1 MARDPAQREVV
12 NASEEAGSPKRS
24 VRTMTRRAP
33 AAPDAR
39 IALRRVVIENVKPQ
53 VNGGRFAIK
62 RTPGEKVVVEA
73 DVFTDGHDQI
83 ACMLR
88 YRRAGGRVW
97 AEARMAPLGN
107 DRWRGEFTVS
117 ELGRYEYALA
127 AWIDAFLSWRHDFT
141 RRKVDDEKD
150 IALALRSGAALVA
163 AAATRSSGREAT
175 QLRAIAKALG
185 AATALSSR
193 HEIALGEELLALM
206 NAHPDRERETVFEP
220 PLAVVVEPERARYSA
235 WYELFPR
242 STAKEPKRHGTFA
255 DCEAQLPRLAAMGF
269 DVLYLPPIHPIG
281 RVKRKGRNNALV
293 AAPDDP
299 GSPWAIGSEEG
310 GHKAIHRELGTL
322 RDFRRL
328 VASARK
334 LGIEVAL
341 DIALQCAPDH
351 PYVKAHPEW
360 FRRRPD
366 GSIQYAENPPKK
378 YEDIYPFNFD
388 TAAWRSLWEE
398 VRSIFEY
405 WIEQGVVVFRVDNP
419 HTKPF
424 ALWEWVI
431 TEVKRAHPE
440 VIFLSEAFTRPRVMH
455 RLSKLGFSQSYTY
468 FPWRNTRAEL
478 IEYFT
483 ELSTQDSR
491 EYFRPSTWP
500 NTPDILTEYMQ
511 FGGRP
516 AFMSRFVLAAT
527 LSASYGIF
535 GPSFELCENAP
546 RQPGSEE
553 YLDSDKYEIRHRE
566 LDRPEGLRDF
576 IARVNAAR
584 RDNPALHW
592 DWNLRFHGVDNDQLV
607 CYSKADENRAGAV
620 LTVVNLDP
628 HHRQSGWV
636 ALKLDELG
644 VEPEESFQAH
654 DLLSGARYIWRGARN
669 YVELDPQVCPAH
681 IFRIR
686 RRMHTERDFDYFL

>member
-1 MARDPAQREVV
+1 MATPSPGKRVPPT
-12 NASEEAGSPKRS
+12 ASEGR
-24 VRTMTRRAP
+24 VRA
-33 AAPDAR
+33 
-39 IALRRVVIENVKPQ
+39 VIEGVWPQ
-53 VNGGRFAIK
+53 VDGGRYAIK
-62 RTPGEKVVVEA
+62 RIVGDRVAVEA
-73 DVFTDGHDQI
+73 DCYAEGHDLV
-83 ACMLR
+83 ACVLR
-88 YRRAGGRVW
+88 FRRDDEERWEEVAMT
-97 AEARMAPLGN
+97 ALGN
-107 DRWRGEFTVS
+107 DRWRGEFTVT

-141 RRKVDDEKD
+141 RRKVDDDKD
-150 IALALRSGAALVA
+150 IALALRTGAALVDA
-163 AAATRSSGREAT
+163 AARRASGRDAT
-175 QLRAIAKALG
+175 LLRAMAKALVG
-185 AATALSSR
+185 GTALSAR
-193 HEIALGEELLALM
+193 HELALGEELLALM

-242 STAKEPKRHGTFA
+242 STAKDQKRHGTFA
-255 DCEAQLPRLAAMGF
+255 DCEAQLPRLSAMGF
-269 DVLYLPPIHPIG
+269 DILYLPPIHPIG

-293 AAPDDP
+293 AGANDP
-299 GSPWAIGSEEG
+299 GSPWAIGAKEG
-310 GHKAIHRELGTL
+310 GHKAIHPDLGSL
-322 RDFRRL
+322 RDFKRL
-328 VASARK
+328 VARARK
-334 LGIEVAL
+334 LGIAVAL

-360 FRRRPD
+360 FKRRPD
-366 GSIQYAENPPKK
+366 GSVQYAENPPKK

-388 TAAWRSLWEE
+388 TPGWRALWEE

-431 TEVKRAHPE
+431 AEVKRDHSE

-455 RLSKLGFSQSYTY
+455 RLAKLGYSQSYTY
-468 FPWRNTRAEL
+468 FPWRNTKAEL
-478 IEYFT
+478 TEYFT
-483 ELSTQDSR
+483 ELSASESR

-500 NTPDILTEYMQ
+500 NTPDILTEYLQ

-516 AFMSRFVLAAT
+516 AFMTRLVLAAT
-527 LSASYGIF
+527 LSACYGIY
-535 GPSFELCENAP
+535 GPAFELTEKLP

-553 YLDSDKYEIRHRE
+553 YLDSDKYEIKHRD
-566 LDRPEGLRDF
+566 LDRPDSLRDF
-576 IARVNAAR
+576 IARVNAVR
-584 RDNPALHW
+584 RDNRALHF
-592 DWNLRFHGVDNDQLV
+592 DWNLRFHGVDNDQLI
-607 CYSKADENRAGAV
+607 CYSKAEEDRSGAV

-644 VEPEESFQAH
+644 VEPEENFQAH
-654 DLLSGARYIWRGARN
+654 DLLSGARYVWRGAHN

>member
-1 MARDPAQREVV
+1 MARDPAQREVA
-12 NASEEAGSPKRS
+12 NGGEEAGSSKRGA
-24 VRTMTRRAP
+24 RTAARHSP

-39 IALRRVVIENVKPQ
+39 TAIRRVIIENVKPQ
-53 VNGGRFAIK
+53 VDGGRFPVK
-62 RTPGEKVVVEA
+62 RTPGEQVVVEA

-83 ACMLR
+83 ACLLR
-88 YRRAGGRVW
+88 YRRAGVRAW
-97 AEARMAPLGN
+97 TEARMALLGN

-127 AWIDAFLSWRHDFT
+127 AWIDVFLSWRHDFT
-141 RRKVDDEKD
+141 RRKVEDEQD

-163 AAATRSSGREAT
+163 AAAQRAAGRDAT

-185 AATALSSR
+185 AATPLSAR

-206 NAHPDRERETVFEP
+206 NAHPDRERETVFDP

-242 STAKEPKRHGTFA
+242 SAAKEPNRHGTFA

-269 DVLYLPPIHPIG
+269 NILYLAPIHPIG
-281 RVKRKGRNNALV
+281 RIKRKGRNNALV
-293 AAPDDP
+293 ASADDP
-299 GSPWAIGSEEG
+299 GSPWAIGSELG
-310 GHKAIHRELGTL
+310 GHKAIHPELGTL
-322 RDFRRL
+322 RDFKRL

-388 TAAWRSLWEE
+388 TTAWRSLWEE
-398 VRSIFEY
+398 VRSIFDY
-405 WIEQGVVVFRVDNP
+405 WIEQGVTVFRVDNP

-431 TEVKRAHPE
+431 GELKRAHPE

-468 FPWRNTRAEL
+468 FPWRNTKAEL
-478 IEYFT
+478 TAYFT
-483 ELSTQDSR
+483 ELSMHESR
-491 EYFRPSTWP
+491 E
-500 NTPDILTEYMQ
+500 
-511 FGGRP
+511 
-516 AFMSRFVLAAT
+516 
-527 LSASYGIF
+527 
-535 GPSFELCENAP
+535 
-546 RQPGSEE
+546 
-553 YLDSDKYEIRHRE
+553 
-566 LDRPEGLRDF
+566 
-576 IARVNAAR
+576 
-584 RDNPALHW
+584 
-592 DWNLRFHGVDNDQLV
+592 
-607 CYSKADENRAGAV
+607 
-620 LTVVNLDP
+620 
-628 HHRQSGWV
+628 
-636 ALKLDELG
+636 
-644 VEPEESFQAH
+644 
-654 DLLSGARYIWRGARN
+654 
-669 YVELDPQVCPAH
+669 
-681 IFRIR
+681 
-686 RRMHTERDFDYFL
+686 

>member
-1 MARDPAQREVV
+1 MARDPAQREVPTA
-12 NASEEAGSPKRS
+12 NDEQGSPKSVVRASTRS
-24 VRTMTRRAP
+24 A
-33 AAPDAR
+33 AAPDVR
-39 IALRRVVIENVKPQ
+39 TVLRRVVIENVKPQ
-53 VNGGRFAIK
+53 VDGGRFAIK
-62 RTPGEKVVVEA
+62 RTPGERVVVVA
-73 DVFTDGHDQI
+73 DVFADGHDQI
-83 ACMLR
+83 ACTLR
-88 YRRAGGRVW
+88 HRRAGARVW
-97 AEARMAPLGN
+97 TEARMAALGN
-107 DRWRGEFTVS
+107 DRWRGEYTVTD
-117 ELGRYEYALA
+117 LGRYEYALA

-150 IALALRSGAALVA
+150 IALALRTGATLVDA
-163 AAATRSSGREAT
+163 AAKRASGRDAT
-175 QLRAIAKALG
+175 LLHAMAKALLG
-185 AATALSSR
+185 GTALSAR
-193 HEIALGEELLALM
+193 HELALGEELVALM

-220 PLAVVVEPERARYSA
+220 PLVVVVEPERARYSA

-242 STAKEPKRHGTFA
+242 STAKDPKRHGTFA

-269 DVLYLPPIHPIG
+269 DILYLPPIHPIG
-281 RVKRKGRNNALV
+281 RVKRKGRNNAL
-293 AAPDDP
+293 AAGANDP
-299 GSPWAIGSEEG
+299 GSPWAIGAKEG
-310 GHKAIHRELGTL
+310 GHKAIHPDLGSL
-322 RDFRRL
+322 RDFKRL
-328 VASARK
+328 VAKARK

-360 FRRRPD
+360 FKRRPD
-366 GSIQYAENPPKK
+366 GSVQYAENPPKK

-388 TAAWRSLWEE
+388 TPGWRALWEE

-431 TEVKRAHPE
+431 AEVKRPHPE

-455 RLSKLGFSQSYTY
+455 RLAKLGYSQSYTY
-468 FPWRNTRAEL
+468 FPWRNTKAEL
-478 IEYFT
+478 TEYFT
-483 ELSTQDSR
+483 ELSASESR

-500 NTPDILTEYMQ
+500 NTPDILTEYLQ

-516 AFMSRFVLAAT
+516 AFMTRLVLAAT
-527 LSASYGIF
+527 LSACYGIY
-535 GPSFELCENAP
+535 GPAFELAENVP
-546 RQPGSEE
+546 RQPDSEE
-553 YLDSDKYEIRHRE
+553 YLDSDKYEIKHRD
-566 LDRPEGLRDF
+566 LDRPDSLRDF
-576 IARVNAAR
+576 IARVNAVR
-584 RDNPALHW
+584 RDNRALHF
-592 DWNLRFHGVDNDQLV
+592 DWNLRFHGVDNDQLI
-607 CYSKADENRAGAV
+607 CYSKSEDDRSGVV

-644 VEPEESFQAH
+644 VEPEENFQAH

-669 YVELDPQVCPAH
+669 YVELDPQICPAH